1 MTITMNGVAKMTLEA
16 IVAEVEQ
23 EVLTYVR
30 CWTPYEEEALT
41 QTCHYRIATVIE
53 TIDTT
58 ETDRATDIENMTAIA
73 QGDEIDL
80 SGDVLVIE
88 MSRGLGG
95 EAVTEMVDP
104 IGMIHA
110 RELEEGKKMTVEKD
124 RTSRLPMA

>member
-1 MTITMNGVAKMTLEA
+1 M
-16 IVAEVEQ
+16 
-23 EVLTYVR
+23 
-30 CWTPYEEEALT
+30 
-41 QTCHYRIATVIE
+41 IE

-88 MSRGLGG
+88 MSRGIGG

-110 RELEEGKKMTVEKD
+110 TELEEGGKMTVEKD